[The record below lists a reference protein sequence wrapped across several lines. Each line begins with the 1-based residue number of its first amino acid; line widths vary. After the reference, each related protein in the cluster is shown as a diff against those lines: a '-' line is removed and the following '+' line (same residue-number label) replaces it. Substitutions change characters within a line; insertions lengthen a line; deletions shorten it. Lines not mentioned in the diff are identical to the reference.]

1 MYNVMQARRASNVQ
15 KARGGRG
22 NSGCKLSNICTI
34 SLSLCR
40 SPFEYGLKSFEKHM
54 AKTGAGTWSIYLCT
68 YSNIW
73 LIISR

>member
-40 SPFEYGLKSFEKHM
+40 SPFEYGSKSFEKHM
-54 AKTGAGTWSIYLCT
+54 AKNGSWYMVNIYLYT
-68 YSNIW
+68 YSNI
-73 LIISR
+73 